1 MVNIKTKKGITII
14 SLVLTIVI
22 ISILTTV
29 AVYSQKSSRNIAPY
43 NKMLADITLLEDKL
57 FIYYNKNNE
66 IPITGDE
73 ILIGEESYHKI
84 DLTKLQNVT
93 LNYGIGEDSN
103 DYYLV
108 NSSLEVYYLEGIE
121 NNGQIYHTKD

>member
-1 MVNIKTKKGITII
+1 M
-14 SLVLTIVI
+14 
-22 ISILTTV
+22 